1 MRALTF
7 QGNGRVSV
15 EDVDEPV
22 IEQPTDALVDITMA
36 GICGSDLHVLHAG
49 EQFEF
54 GAGARLGH
62 EFIGTVAAVGEEVS
76 GFSAGDRVMVAA
88 GVSCGGCDFCHEDSE
103 YSCVQGS
110 MFGWAPRLWQHG
122 GAVQGGQAEMA
133 RVPLAAHTMKK
144 MPEALAAPEHEAKLL
159 PLVDVMSTGW
169 HGLESAGFQAGQ
181 SAVVIGD
188 GAVGLCAVHGAAAR
202 GAEHVICLGHHPD
215 RLAIATSLG
224 ATHIIESRDPEEIA
238 ERVGEI
244 TGGQGV
250 HCVVDSISG
259 GESMT
264 TAYGCVR
271 PGGTISCLGMDHF
284 LGNVP
289 EMNWY
294 AQFVKNITVTGG
306 LIPMGNYIPQLVEMV
321 VADTLDP
328 SPVLTTHLP
337 LAEAADGYAKM
348 ESREEGVVKVALATS

>member
-1 MRALTF
+1 MQALTF
-7 QGNGRVSV
+7 QGNGRVTV
-15 EDVDEPV
+15 ENVDEPT
-22 IEQPTDALVDITMA
+22 IERPTDALVDITMA

-62 EFIGTVAAVGEEVS
+62 EFLGTVAAVGDEVV
-76 GFSAGDRVMVAA
+76 GFAPGDRVMVAA
-88 GVSCGGCDFCHEDSE
+88 GVSCGGCDFCREDSE
-103 YSCVQGS
+103 YSCIHGS

-133 RVPLAAHTMKK
+133 RVPLASHTMKK
-144 MPEALAAPEHEAKLL
+144 MPEDLAGPEHEATLL

-169 HGLESAGFQAGQ
+169 HGLASAGFRPGQ

-188 GAVGLCAVHGAAAR
+188 GAVGLCAVHGAVAR

-215 RLAIATSLG
+215 RLEIARALG
-224 ATHIIESRDPEEIA
+224 ATHIVETRDPEEIA
-238 ERVGEI
+238 ELVGEI

-259 GESMT
+259 GDSMT

-306 LIPMGNYIPQLVEMV
+306 LIPMGNYIPELVGLV
-321 VADTLDP
+321 SAGKLDP
-328 SPVLTTHLP
+328 SPVLTTRLP
-337 LAEAADGYAKM
+337 LAEAADGYARM
-348 ESREEGVVKVALATS
+348 EAREEGVVKVALATS